1 LNKISA
7 GSFVFKS
14 YTVGNSLNR
23 SLEAGSMNITLQ
35 LSNLKSF
42 GNTFIS
48 WTHRLKY
55 LRSARKLLT
64 EKG

>member
-1 LNKISA
+1 
-7 GSFVFKS
+7 
-14 YTVGNSLNR
+14 
-23 SLEAGSMNITLQ
+23 MNITLQ